1 MSLIKT
7 VAQQARRTNVVAS
20 KSSASS
26 SAHPLGG
33 YNENKAQLRR
43 ETTAQYYRDHD
54 IHNAAKKDSVR
65 LKAAALLFT
74 GRIPS
79 DIDLIVTFFVFVKM
93 PNGRILFSDRRSI
106 YSQSCLYAWHTE
118 LKASD
123 PCHSLSSQIRTFSK
137 LWNSTFVPSR

>member
-20 KSSASS
+20 KASSS

-93 PNGRILFSDRRSI
+93 PNGRILFSDLRSI
-106 YSQSCLYAWHTE
+106 YSQSCLYVSLIE
-118 LKASD
+118 LKDSARY
-123 PCHSLSSQIRTFSK
+123 HLLSSQIHTFSK